1 MKRWLRAMAIVLI
14 LGGVLIQNGFSKPGI
29 FGSQQQ
35 KEKPVSTKTI
45 LAVRISNHSIKIDG
59 KLTDPVWQRAPKADD
74 FIQQQPDEG
83 KPATQKTTLQVA
95 YDNQNLYIG
104 IRAFDTRPDSIFA
117 QLTRRD
123 QLSQGDWLG
132 VAIDSYF
139 DHRTAF
145 VFGVNAV
152 GVQMDMLV
160 SNDGSTEDTNWNAVW
175 RVSISRDSLGWSAE
189 FQIPFSQLRFSGG
202 PSTVWGFQAF
212 RMIYRNNEQDYWAP
226 QPRDAGGYVSR
237 FGELRGLRDL
247 KSPKNLELFP
257 YGMASETVS
266 PKIEGDPFRTGYSH
280 TLNSGLD
287 LKYGLTSNITLN
299 ATINPDF
306 GQVEAD
312 PSELNLSA
320 YETFFEEKRPFF
332 VEGSNI
338 FNAPL
343 GIGDGDMASEGLFYS
358 RRIGRAPHYYPDVPD
373 SAYVKMPEQTH
384 IIGASKITGKT
395 ARGWSVGILDAVT
408 NQEKATIQEGSRR
421 YMEIVEPYTNY
432 AVFRLKKDF
441 RKGRT
446 TLGLIGT
453 NVFRNIP
460 NAHFNFL
467 NKQAT
472 TGGVDVNHRWGKDA
486 YALQFSLYGSTI
498 LGDKE
503 AIQRAQKSSARYYQR
518 PDIKYVHY
526 DPNRT
531 SLSGLSSSF
540 FIGKIAQGHWRG
552 GAGYMTRTPGFEAN
566 DIGYMREANYFS
578 SFLWGGYR
586 EFKPGKIFRD
596 YNLNTNMWTSW
607 YFGGEHV
614 GNGFNLNA
622 NFRLLNY
629 WGGFFGINRQTQQL
643 RTSTL
648 RGGPAMLAPGQINS
662 FFGFYSDSR
671 KPISLS
677 LHGRVSRNDQN
688 FWSGGVSPSIHARP
702 LANFNFSLS
711 INYSINNNDMQYV
724 STLRDENNRDHYIL
738 GHLDQKILSFTMRIN
753 YTLTPNLSLQF
764 YGQPFITAGRY
775 SNFREVIRPRARRYA
790 DRFAPYDYSGSPDFN
805 FKQFRSNLVLR
816 WEYHPGSTLFVV
828 WSQGRT
834 DYTDIGEFHPNTD
847 FERLFKAQG
856 NHVFLIKLN
865 HWFSL

>member
-1 MKRWLRAMAIVLI
+1 MKWWPRIIGITLI
-14 LGGVLIQNGFSKPGI
+14 FVGVSIQNGFSNPGI
-29 FGSQQQ
+29 FGSKQ
-35 KEKPVSTKTI
+35 EKKKTTPTKV
-45 LAVRISNHSIKIDG
+45 LSVVRIRDNSIKIDG
-59 KLTDPVWQRAPKADD
+59 RLTDGVWQRAPKGDD

-83 KPATQKTTLQVA
+83 KSATQKTTIQVA
-95 YDNQNLYIG
+95 YDSHNLYVG
-104 IRAFDTRPDSIFA
+104 MRAFDAHPDSIFA

-123 QLSQGDWLG
+123 ELSQGDWLG

-145 VFGVNAV
+145 GFFVNAA
-152 GVQMDMLV
+152 GVQMDQLF
-160 SNDGSTEDTNWNAVW
+160 SNDGMNEDTNWNAVW
-175 RVSISRDSLGWSAE
+175 HVSVHKDSLGWIAE

-202 PSTVWGFQAF
+202 KSTIWGFQAI
-212 RMIYRNNEQDYWAP
+212 RMIYRRNEQDFWTP
-226 QPRDAGGYVSR
+226 QPRDAAGFVSN
-237 FGELRGLRDL
+237 FGELHGLLNL
-247 KSPKNLELFP
+247 KPPRNLELFP
-257 YGMASETVS
+257 YGMASENLS
-266 PKIEGDPFRTGYSH
+266 PKIEGDPFQTGHSH

-343 GIGDGDMASEGLFYS
+343 GIGDGKMASEGLFYS
-358 RRIGRAPHYYPDVPD
+358 RRIGRSPHYYPDVPD

-395 ARGWSVGILDAVT
+395 AQGWSIGILDAVT
-408 NQEKATIQEGSRR
+408 NEEKATIQEGSHR
-421 YMEIVEPYTNY
+421 YSEIVEPYTNY
-432 AVFRLKKDF
+432 SVLRLKKDF

-446 TLGLIGT
+446 SLGLIGT
-453 NVFRNIP
+453 NVLRNIP
-460 NAHFNFL
+460 NEHFNFL

-472 TGGVDVNHRWGKDA
+472 TGGVDVNHRWGKDT
-486 YALQFSLYGSTI
+486 YSLQFSLYGSMI
-498 LGDKE
+498 SGDKE

-531 SLSGLSSSF
+531 SLSGLASSF

-552 GAGYMTRTPGFEAN
+552 GIGYMTRTPGFEAN

-586 EFKPGKIFRD
+586 EFKPGKFFRD
-596 YNLNTNMWTSW
+596 YNLNMNAWTSW

-614 GNGFNLNA
+614 GNGFNVNA

-629 WGGFFGINRQTQQL
+629 WRGFIGINRQTQQL

-648 RGGPAMLAPGQINS
+648 RGGPAMLAPGQMNS
-662 FFGFYSDSR
+662 FFGFFSDDR
-671 KPISLS
+671 KPISLT
-677 LHGRVSRNDQN
+677 LRGRISRDDQN
-688 FWSGGVSPSIHARP
+688 FWSGGMSPGIQARP
-702 LANFNFSLS
+702 FANLNFSLS
-711 INYSINNNDMQYV
+711 VNYSINHEDMQYV
-724 STLRDENNRDHYIL
+724 TTIEDENSSDHYIL
-738 GHLDQKILSFTMRIN
+738 GHLDQNILSFTTRIN
-753 YTLTPNLSLQF
+753 YTLTPNLSIQF
-764 YGQPFITAGRY
+764 YGQPFVTAGEY

-790 DRFAPYDYSGSPDFN
+790 DRFAPYNYSGSPDFN

-834 DYTDIGEFHPNTD
+834 DYTDIGKFHPRTD
-847 FERLFKAQG
+847 FENLFKAEG